1 MAPINLSLQGV
12 RAGSSYKSSSAEVD
26 FLREGI
32 EEAAATAAPLLVCL
46 MSFFVVRSSQ

>member
-12 RAGSSYKSSSAEVD
+12 RARSSYKSSSAEVE

-32 EEAAATAAPLLVCL
+32 EAAALLVCL
-46 MSFFVVRSSQ
+46 MSLFVVRSLQ